1 MNFMSKKAN
10 MRQNSIITLS
20 DQNKQEIQDLKE
32 QKETIMK
39 EFETKK
45 QSIVKYKKFRTF
57 LQLTKLLFKKKDL
70 QNNLIAKQNLVN
82 KVRQEIE
89 EMSQFKVKFS
99 NFFLYKIV
107 NLYFVFVF

>member
-20 DQNKQEIQDLKE
+20 DHNKQEIESLKE
-32 QKETIMK
+32 QKENLMK

-45 QSIVKYKKFRTF
+45 QS
-57 LQLTKLLFKKKDL
+57 L
-70 QNNLIAKQNLVN
+70 QNNLIAKQNLLN

-89 EMSQFKVKFS
+89 EMSQFKVLI
-99 NFFLYKIV
+99 FF
-107 NLYFVFVF
+107 

>member
-20 DQNKQEIQDLKE
+20 DQNKQEIQNLKE

-45 QSIVKYKKFRTF
+45 QSM
-57 LQLTKLLFKKKDL
+57 
-70 QNNLIAKQNLVN
+70 A
-82 KVRQEIE
+82 
-89 EMSQFKVKFS
+89 
-99 NFFLYKIV
+99 
-107 NLYFVFVF
+107 

>member
-20 DQNKQEIQDLKE
+20 DQNKQEIQNLKE

-45 QSIVKYKKFRTF
+45 QS
-57 LQLTKLLFKKKDL
+57 
-70 QNNLIAKQNLVN
+70 
-82 KVRQEIE
+82 
-89 EMSQFKVKFS
+89 KVKILK
-99 NFFLYKIV
+99 FLELFY
-107 NLYFVFVF
+107 N

>member
-20 DQNKQEIQDLKE
+20 DHNKQEIESLKE
-32 QKETIMK
+32 QKGNLMK

-45 QSIVKYKKFRTF
+45 QS
-57 LQLTKLLFKKKDL
+57 L
-70 QNNLIAKQNLVN
+70 QNNLIAKQNLLN

-89 EMSQFKVKFS
+89 EMSQFKVLI
-99 NFFLYKIV
+99 FF
-107 NLYFVFVF
+107 